1 MAQYGRIVYPLDRQE
16 SGEGSLPS
24 DNEKRISPVGRLFL
38 AAVGFYRR
46 YLSRLKGRPTC
57 KYWPTCSQYAADAIA
72 EYGALRGTC
81 MAVWR
86 LLRCNP
92 FSRGGIDY
100 VPPRKESRRRE
111 NQ

>member
-1 MAQYGRIVYPLDRQE
+1 MAQYKRIVYTPRREGGNE
-16 SGEGSLPS
+16 SPTP
-24 DNEKRISPVGRLFL
+24 DPEKRLSPLGRLFL

-57 KYWPTCSQYAADAIA
+57 KYWPTCSQYAADAVA
-72 EYGALRGTC
+72 EYGALRGGC
-81 MAVWR
+81 MAAWR

-100 VPPRKESRRRE
+100 VPPRKTDRK
-111 NQ
+111 QGKV